1 MLHNKC
7 HIVWHF
13 IWVFTDCQYTNIGVT
28 NIRVKY
34 VVICSIFRSFSEEA
48 MHYHWDMHVDG
59 SEKKLMAYWKF
70 DRLSGNVTFIVTPSV

>member
-1 MLHNKC
+1 
-7 HIVWHF
+7 
-13 IWVFTDCQYTNIGVT
+13 
-28 NIRVKY
+28 
-34 VVICSIFRSFSEEA
+34 